1 MLAAKALHYDHKH
14 LSFLLLRS
22 QIQKFFFYSQPTCI
36 IIILC
41 DPDIIFVDAPL
52 KNRYLKFNDHGL
64 SCISM
69 PVSICQCFSIL
80 IYSIV

>member
-1 MLAAKALHYDHKH
+1 MLSAKALHYDHKH

-52 KNRYLKFNDHGL
+52 KIG
-64 SCISM
+64 I
-69 PVSICQCFSIL
+69 
-80 IYSIV
+80 